1 MGVEPEGL
9 GLSLEELIKKRG
21 EKAPGGGQ
29 RPFRGGRVL
38 GPQDAGVSKPHSP
51 ALAKS
56 GGRRN
61 GEGRRPAAIQP
72 QPQPQPQQHR
82 GVSRGKDQRA
92 QQAQQP
98 VQQAARQ
105 QASMRQQPSTMV
117 QPRQGQRYAQ
127 QRPDFAERLSRPGLG
142 ERQTAAPRGVGGQG
156 RRMHNV
162 QFAPPPEPEPEP
174 EPMVEEAAEPL
185 FEVWQAEDGSAVG
198 TLDGT
203 DIAVIAPTG
212 EIYLD
217 SAGYYSLLVLK
228 HMNAI
233 LQPMHLRVIAT
244 GHVEDGNWQV
254 QDGRSLLRFQDG
266 MRIPPKGLSSSGRA
280 QLVLAAH
287 DKSLVTAAN
296 AASTAAAVSAGIA
309 PSPSGQLLSRPGLSA
324 GQNLAPVAAALP
336 AAATTSAAPSPAAIA
351 SRLAAVGLTLQ
362 DVLALAQSVSA
373 VQPAMG
379 LAALPH
385 SLAGDSNGLVGGM
398 MGSGELGGPSASLG
412 TALPSTQRQPA
423 SHTFMSGQAGMSGQM
438 AAASIGAGYR
448 LQPLSAA
455 GGYHDGMV
463 TGQGLGQGQ
472 GQGQGKG
479 MGQGQGLG
487 QGQGQGRGLQSD
499 VARRML
505 AQGRLSQP
513 N

>member
-1 MGVEPEGL
+1 MPESVNHIRRPWQNLVEGETGKEGALQLFSRSLSHNLNSIAEFRGAKISEPSRPSSPFNKLRGSRLLCANSHLQWCSQDRVSDTHSSDLILPSDYRGL
-9 GLSLEELIKKRG
+9 G
-21 EKAPGGGQ
+21 
-29 RPFRGGRVL
+29 
-38 GPQDAGVSKPHSP
+38 
-51 ALAKS
+51 
-56 GGRRN
+56 
-61 GEGRRPAAIQP
+61 
-72 QPQPQPQQHR
+72 
-82 GVSRGKDQRA
+82 
-92 QQAQQP
+92 
-98 VQQAARQ
+98 
-105 QASMRQQPSTMV
+105 
-117 QPRQGQRYAQ
+117 
-127 QRPDFAERLSRPGLG
+127 
-142 ERQTAAPRGVGGQG
+142 
-156 RRMHNV
+156 
-162 QFAPPPEPEPEP
+162 
-174 EPMVEEAAEPL
+174 
-185 FEVWQAEDGSAVG
+185 WVG

-438 AAASIGAGYR
+438 AAASIGTKVAESENQGCVT
-448 LQPLSAA
+448 LAFGAS
-455 GGYHDGMV
+455 MV
-463 TGQGLGQGQ
+463 PYGT
-472 GQGQGKG
+472 
-479 MGQGQGLG
+479 
-487 QGQGQGRGLQSD
+487 
-499 VARRML
+499 RRF
-505 AQGRLSQP
+505 AHPS
-513 N
+513 